1 MFRSGRRPTGR
12 SRAARRREV
21 TVRLLPAQSSS
32 VSVPL
37 TATPLG
43 GAAEADYTGIPA
55 SLEFRGERD
64 EQDVHGHGGRR
75 CRRGPRRE
83 RAHRLR
89 GVAAGDRGRQPGD
102 GEADRR
108 RQHQRGQYLRYG
120 SHGGELRPGL
130 QRLQQLRM
138 LGRVGGSHLHQ
149 HRQPGRGANVHD
161 PGSVG
166 RGRDKRG
173 KPGNRNLWFWVSP
186 DKLFRDYENHRLVLV
201 LDGRRFPFRTSDSAA
216 NSRRVKVWE
225 DTGLTWSQGRTV
237 RVEILDLPNAAPNAT
252 PNRGHPWFAVADA
265 EANEADGYIDFTV
278 KLRRPTVDGSPL
290 LIGAEV
296 DYTTVDGT
304 AVAGEDYTHTTGT
317 LTFGEDQEKATVR
330 VPLIDDA
337 VEDDGET
344 FTLLLSNPKGATIA
358 DGEATGTIRNTE
370 GLTASFENVPESHAG
385 SGEFTLRLAFSE
397 ALAAGGAGRK
407 IGQALVLTGATRG
420 TVLRVDGRRD
430 LYEFKVRPSGGG
442 AVTVSL
448 PATTGACDASDAI
461 CTAGGDKLSG
471 AVSAE
476 IAGPDTGQEPQDSL
490 TASFEDV
497 PESHDGSSAFTL
509 RVAFSEAVST
519 GFRTMRDDAFTVTG
533 GSVNR
538 AKRVDGA
545 SDLWEIRVE
554 PSGSGAVTV
563 SLPATTGACTA
574 TGAVCTSGG
583 RKLSGAVSAEI
594 AGPPETP
601 ATTLTA
607 EFANV
612 PSEHDGS
619 SAFEVRVLF
628 SEALAGGGSGRRIAQ
643 SLALSGATRGDVRRV
658 DGRRDLY
665 RFQVRP
671 SGNGAVTVSLA
682 STGACGSATAVC
694 TSDGRAL
701 SNVPEATIQG
711 PPSIA
716 VQDAEVDEG
725 PNAALAFTVTLSR
738 AASGTVTVDY
748 ATSDVTATAGDDYTA
763 TSGTLTFAVGET
775 EKAVSVAVL
784 DDAHDDGGETL
795 RLTLSNPSGAWLSD
809 ATATGTIRN
818 DDPMLSAWLA
828 RFGRTVAEQ
837 VVDAVESR
845 IRSAPHPGAEVT
857 LAGQRIDLGPQAGT
871 GAAAEEAREAPA
883 WLADVSRRLQS
894 ESGAA
899 NDRLPGARAVTPRE
913 ILTGSSFALTAK
925 ADGTGGGVASLW
937 GRGAVTRF
945 DGREGADTV
954 SGDVTS
960 VMLGA
965 DWTRERWTAGLMLTH
980 SRGEG
985 SYRGASEGG
994 LSSAVTGL
1002 YPYGRYALNDR
1013 VTVWGVAG
1021 YGAGTLTL
1029 TPERGEPYETDMDLA
1044 MAAAGLRGVVVTA
1057 EGGPELAVTSDAMAV
1072 RTIVRGDPGCA
1083 RRQRPS
1089 CGGDGRGDPSPA
1101 RAGGHLAGPRGGK
1114 RDADAQAR
1122 GRRAPRRR
1130 RRRDRLRDR
1139 PWRRSRLVGPGERA
1153 QGRGERPRSA
1163 DPRERRL
1170 PPARPCG
1177 LAGLGSGSE
1186 LREGAE
1192 PDAEPDPGGLGARRR
1207 GRAAGPHHAGGA
1219 GGERRRRRVRPA
1231 APGAEVRLRPR
1242 GARRRLHLH
1251 TGVRCRAR
1259 GRRAGVQPGL
1269 AAGAR
1274 PAPRRHRLAGAA
1286 ARGPAPGGRQ
1296 RRPATPAQRR
1306 LPADGAVVRAGRTR
1320 GRTAAVGSNGEDAPC
1335 GELGPGD
1342 LPERLADDVDLV
1354 GRRSQGGVIRVA
1366 GRPHPGVE
1374 EAPRS
1379 PSPQANAQEEC
1390 HLEHRAESLCDPN
1403 SVQCRRQFRL
1413 CSSI

>member
-1 MFRSGRRPTGR
+1 MRIAFGALPQGIAAGSPATVKLIDDDSTSGG
-12 SRAARRREV
+12 SIFD
-21 TVRLLPAQSSS
+21 TVLTVGNSGQGCSDSSNYECS
-32 VSVPL
+32 EG
-37 TATPLG
+37 LG
-43 GAAEADYTGIPA
+43 
-55 SLEFRGERD
+55 
-64 EQDVHGHGGRR
+64 
-75 CRRGPRRE
+75 
-83 RAHRLR
+83 AHTFTSTDSQ
-89 GVAAGDRGRQPGD
+89 GVARTFTIRG
-102 GEADRR
+102 
-108 RQHQRGQYLRYG
+108 L
-120 SHGGELRPGL
+120 
-130 QRLQQLRM
+130 
-138 LGRVGGSHLHQ
+138 
-149 HRQPGRGANVHD
+149 
-161 PGSVG
+161 SVG
-166 RGRDKRG
+166 TVTSGENR
-173 KPGNRNLWFWVSP
+173 GNRNLWFWVSP

-237 RVEILDLPNAAPNAT
+237 RVEILDLLNAAPNAT

-330 VPLIDDA
+330 VPLINDA

-344 FTLLLSNPKGATIA
+344 FTLLLSNPKKATIA

-628 SEALAGGGSGRRIAQ
+628 SEVLAGGGSGRRIAQ

-985 SYRGASEGG
+985 SYRGTSEGD

-1044 MAAAGLRGVVVTA
+1044 MTAAGLRGVVVTA

-1072 RTIVRGDPGCA
+1072 RTTSEEIRGAPG
-1083 RRQRPS
+1083 
-1089 CGGDGRGDPSPA
+1089 GN
-1101 RAGGHLAGPRGGK
+1101 GHLAAET
-1114 RDADAQAR
+1114 ADAT
-1122 GRRAPRRR
+1122 
-1130 RRRDRLRDR
+1130 RLRLGLEGT
-1139 PWRRSRLVGPGERA
+1139 WRDLEAGSGTLTPRLEVAVRHDGGDAETGFGIDLGGGLAWSDPESGLRA
-1153 QGRGERPRSA
+1153 EVSGRGLLTHESA
-1163 DPRERRL
+1163 GFRQR
-1170 PPARPCG
+1170 G
-1177 LAGLGSGSE
+1177 LAGSLGW
-1186 LREGAE
+1186 
-1192 PDAEPDPGGLGARRR
+1192 DPAPNSARGPSLTLSQTLGVSAR
-1207 GRAAGPHHAGGA
+1207 GGA
-1219 GGERRRRRVRPA
+1219 DALLGRTTLEGLA
-1231 APGAEVRLRPR
+1231 ANDDEDEFD
-1242 GARRRLHLH
+1242 RRRLELKF
-1251 TGVRCRAR
+1251 GY
-1259 GRRAGVQPGL
+1259 GL
-1269 AAGAR
+1269 AALGGGFTSTPEFGVGLADAGR
-1274 PAPRRHRLAGAA
+1274 EFSLGWRLA
-1286 ARGPAPGGRQ
+1286 RDLR
-1296 RRPATPAQRR
+1296 
-1306 LPADGAVVRAGRTR
+1306 
-1320 GRTAAVGSNGEDAPC
+1320 
-1335 GELGPGD
+1335 PGD
-1342 LPERLADDVDLV
+1342 IGSLELLLE
-1354 GRRSQGGVIRVA
+1354 GRRQEGVNDDRQ
-1366 GRPHPGVE
+1366 
-1374 EAPRS
+1374 PR
-1379 PSPQANAQEEC
+1379 
-1390 HLEHRAESLCDPN
+1390 H
-1403 SVQCRRQFRL
+1403 SVGFRL
-1413 CSSI
+1413 TVRW